1 VNVSA
6 LREIA
11 LAAQGALAVANCHL
25 QLAKQRVS
33 QEDRITHDHLDTS
46 IVFQDS
52 AMAVISAINEM
63 IQQVGRDSRA
73 TLPALSS
80 TIAGAA

>member
-1 VNVSA
+1 MNVSA

-52 AMAVISAINEM
+52 AMAIISTINEM
-63 IQQVGRDSRA
+63 IQQVEQLKLDGRSRR
-73 TLPALSS
+73 LDD
-80 TIAGAA
+80 AAAA